1 MDVPGGRGRNQDGV
15 SLRLDPPLPADLRGA
30 TPSSSTPTRRF
41 TVSCSLPTRTCS
53 PPARSGPRTPPM
65 SPATVRAN
73 PTRAPTASTGSARS
87 DGDGLTRITDAGG
100 GIAVLIDYSLDGNR
114 MVFGRRG
121 PDFECTKRSALF
133 VVNVDGSLSGSKRCS
148 DYAAALSYSWMSPSS
163 TSRGRTFFRRTF
175 AGSNLGSGSSRS
187 TPRCGLAR
195 L

>member
-1 MDVPGGRGRNQDGV
+1 LFTSCTVWSADATHVACDGE
-15 SLRLDPPLPADLRGA
+15 SKSN
-30 TPSSSTPTRRF
+30 PSANGIYRI
-41 TVSCSLPTRTCS
+41 
-53 PPARSGPRTPPM
+53 RS
-65 SPATVRAN
+65 
-73 PTRAPTASTGSARS
+73 S
-87 DGDGLTRITDAGG
+87 DGGGLTRITDAGG